1 MGQHR
6 PKRGDVTLAAD
17 VVVTPVPGVTD
28 TVLLGLLIVLALV
41 IVYLIVR
48 EIRIMKTANR
58 TIELELEKDK
68 LRLLQQHEASKM
80 FQFTRFSPEQTAAI
94 RQVEDENTVLETNIF
109 ARENLLEK
117 QLTRLENIVK
127 TRKLDHL
134 LNNVQEQEKK
144 VK

>member
-1 MGQHR
+1 
-6 PKRGDVTLAAD
+6 LAAD
-17 VVVTPVPGVTD
+17 AVVAPVPGIPD
-28 TVLLGLLIVLALV
+28 TVILGILIVLALV

-80 FQFTRFSPEQTAAI
+80 FPFTRFSPEQTAAI
-94 RQVEDENTVLETNIF
+94 RQVEDENTVLETNLF
-109 ARENLLEK
+109 AKENLLEK

-127 TRKLDHL
+127 TKKLDHL
-134 LNNVQEQEKK
+134 LNHVQEQEKK